1 MVLGEPT
8 SVGTLLEMGNC
19 SLDILRQLVDRPS
32 LQSITPAPPDSEKPL
47 DVRDSVIV
55 TRRNLEGVLLY
66 VTTQLALWLSKSELD
81 STSNEMETEDH
92 AFSES
97 RNLEVVD
104 RRTKR
109 KSMTLAERLRRGMS
123 GEMAVDV
130 QALLVRAKPVIAK
143 SEAILGNKS
152 VDLIPILSRFVQERI
167 LSSA

>member
-1 MVLGEPT
+1 
-8 SVGTLLEMGNC
+8 
-19 SLDILRQLVDRPS
+19 
-32 LQSITPAPPDSEKPL
+32 
-47 DVRDSVIV
+47 
-55 TRRNLEGVLLY
+55 
-66 VTTQLALWLSKSELD
+66 
-81 STSNEMETEDH
+81 METEDH